1 MVLLTDAIHELIWVD
16 ALSTEHVLLIKELA
30 FYLHELVLLIT
41 EIAYLTV

>member
-30 FYLHELVLLIT
+30 FHVIEVVVLVIFIK
-41 EIAYLTV
+41 EIAN